1 MQRGHHA
8 DNNPTHVKFAITHM
22 QLPVTEKKL
31 EISFQINEAHK
42 RQMIPTDINKEVT
55 GGAKFFVAVTALK
68 EKQLF
73 TYSERAPGVR
83 GGRHSYELKV
93 NTLAIVR
100 RLTLG
105 RARPG
110 KFKCTW

>member
-1 MQRGHHA
+1 
-8 DNNPTHVKFAITHM
+8 M

-31 EISFQINEAHK
+31 EISFQINKTHK

-55 GGAKFFVAVTALK
+55 GGAKVFVAVTAVK

-73 TYSERAPGVR
+73 TYSERPPEVR

-100 RLTLG
+100 RLTL
-105 RARPG
+105 AVPAQESS
-110 KFKCTW
+110 FIYFFFLPV

>member
-1 MQRGHHA
+1 
-8 DNNPTHVKFAITHM
+8 
-22 QLPVTEKKL
+22 
-31 EISFQINEAHK
+31 
-42 RQMIPTDINKEVT
+42 MIPTDINKEVT
-55 GGAKFFVAVTALK
+55 GGAKVFVAVTALK

-73 TYSERAPGVR
+73 TYSERAPEVR

-110 KFKCTW
+110 KFFFFFASLSVLGNFGMFMVVLTKDT